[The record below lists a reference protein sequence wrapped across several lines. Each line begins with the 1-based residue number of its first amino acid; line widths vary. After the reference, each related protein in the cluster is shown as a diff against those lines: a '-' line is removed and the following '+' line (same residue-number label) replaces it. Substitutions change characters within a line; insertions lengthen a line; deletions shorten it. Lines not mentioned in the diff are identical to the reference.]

1 MIVPATTDHRSLL
14 TGWGGTNPTAAE
26 VVSVSPTD
34 APAAVKEHPPRG
46 VIARGLGRAYG
57 DAAQNAGGRV
67 LRLADGVSTA
77 VLDEATATVTCGAG
91 VSIDDLLRVLVP
103 RGFFVPVTA
112 GTRHVTV
119 GGAIASDIHG
129 KNHHV
134 DGTFGSHVHRLSLLL
149 ADGTVVEI
157 GPDREPELFW
167 ATLGGMGL
175 TGVVL
180 DATFDLIPIET
191 SRCAVDTTKADD
203 LDEVLALMS
212 EGDDRYRYS
221 VAWLDVLATGKH
233 LGRSVLTQGDH
244 ARLDQLEGAAARE
257 PLAFGTRQ
265 LASVPPLVPPPGVL
279 NRWSLKAF
287 NEMWFRKAP
296 RRKVGQLMAI
306 PGYFHL
312 LDSVGSWNRLYGSHG
327 FVQYQFIVPFGEER
341 ALRAVVEQMAASG
354 TPSFLTVL
362 KRFGAANQAPMSF
375 PRPGWTL
382 SLDIPAANGA
392 IGELLHRLDDLVLD
406 AGGRHY
412 LAKDAHLSPESLARG
427 YPRLEEWKAV
437 RRRVDPDGVFRSDLA
452 RRLELIDRDT

>member
-1 MIVPATTDHRSLL
+1 MAAQHRSIL
-14 TGWGGTNPTAAE
+14 TGWGGTNPTSADL
-26 VVSVSPTD
+26 VSVAASE
-34 APAAVKEHPPRG
+34 APAAVKSRPARG

-77 VLDEATATVTCGAG
+77 VLDEAAGTVTAGAG

-149 ADGTVVEI
+149 ADSSVVEI
-157 GPDREPELFW
+157 GPDRDPELFW

-180 DATFDLIPIET
+180 DATFDLIPIES
-191 SRCAVDTTKADD
+191 SRCIVDTTRAGD
-203 LDEVLALMS
+203 LDEVLTLMS
-212 EGDDRYRYS
+212 DSDDRYRYS
-221 VAWLDVLATGKH
+221 VAWLDVLAKGRH
-233 LGRSVLTQGDH
+233 LGRSVLTLGDH
-244 ARLDQLEGAAARE
+244 ARLDQLDGRSRRD
-257 PLAFGTRQ
+257 PLAFHAKQ
-265 LASVPPLVPPPGVL
+265 LVGVPPVVPPMGVL
-279 NRWSLKAF
+279 NRWSLQAF
-287 NEMWFRKAP
+287 NETWFRKAP
-296 RRKVGQLMAI
+296 KRREGQLVDI
-306 PGYFHL
+306 PGYFHP
-312 LDSVGSWNRLYGSHG
+312 LDFVGSWNRLYGTHG
-327 FVQYQFIVPFGEER
+327 FVQYQIIVPFGREDT
-341 ALRAVVEQMAASG
+341 LRAVIEQMAASG

-362 KRFGAANQAPMSF
+362 KRFGAANPGPLSF

-382 SLDIPAANGA
+382 TLDIPAARAA

-412 LAKDAHLSPESLARG
+412 LAKDAHLSPRSLARG

-437 RRRVDPDGVFRSDLA
+437 RRRADPEGVFRSDLA
-452 RRLELIDRDT
+452 RRLDLIDRDT

>member
-1 MIVPATTDHRSLL
+1 VSAHHRSIL
-14 TGWGGTNPTAAE
+14 TGWGGTNPTAAD
-26 VVSVSPTD
+26 VVTVAAAD
-34 APAAVKEHPPRG
+34 APSAVKGRPPRG

-77 VLDEATATVTCGAG
+77 VLDEAAGRLTCGAG

-112 GTRHVTV
+112 GTRFVTV

-149 ADGTVVEI
+149 ADSSVVEI
-157 GPDREPELFW
+157 GPDRDPELFW

-180 DATFDLIPIET
+180 DATFDLIPIES
-191 SRCAVDTTKADD
+191 SRCIVDTTRAAD
-203 LDEVLALMS
+203 LDEVLALMAAS
-212 EGDDRYRYS
+212 DDRYRYS
-221 VAWLDVLATGKH
+221 VAWLDVLAKGRH
-233 LGRSVLTQGDH
+233 LGRSVLTLGDH
-244 ARLDQLEGAAARE
+244 ARLDQLDPVSRRDPYAFAATQMV
-257 PLAFGTRQ
+257 G
-265 LASVPPLVPPPGVL
+265 VPPLVPPTGVL
-279 NRWSLKAF
+279 NRWSLQAF
-287 NEMWFRKAP
+287 NEVWYRKSP
-296 RRKVGQLMAI
+296 KHRTGQLVDI
-306 PGYFHL
+306 PGYFHP
-312 LDSVGSWNRLYGSHG
+312 LDFVGSWNRLYGTHG
-327 FVQYQFIVPFGEER
+327 FVQYQIIVPFGRED
-341 ALRAVVEQMAASG
+341 ALRAVIEQMAASG

-362 KRFGAANQAPMSF
+362 KRFGAANPAPLSF

-382 SLDIPAANGA
+382 TLDIPAARLE

-412 LAKDAHLSPESLARG
+412 LAKDAHLSASSLARG
-427 YPRLEEWKAV
+427 YPRLEEWKAT